1 MEKQHP
7 LGLSTKENKK
17 REIGLLAATYMGLE
31 IVIPSGISQT
41 ERGRYQMTSL
51 TCRLQTRGSDE
62 LIYKIETVTNIEN
75 KLMATRGEGGMDK
88 LGD

>member
-1 MEKQHP
+1 M
-7 LGLSTKENKK
+7 STKENKK